1 MSSLVPHT
9 KTSSAL
15 ASAHP
20 DWGQGP
26 RRAGP
31 LLCMSFSVGR
41 STLSRGMGPGYK
53 ARPTRGEEEGGKVAR
68 PQIARMFV
76 RHPK

>member
-1 MSSLVPHT
+1 MPFFV
-9 KTSSAL
+9 
-15 ASAHP
+15 
-20 DWGQGP
+20 
-26 RRAGP
+26 
-31 LLCMSFSVGR
+31 VR
-41 STLSRGMGPGYK
+41 STLSRGLGPACE

>member
-26 RRAGP
+26 

-41 STLSRGMGPGYK
+41 STLSRGLGPGYK